1 MGVEVGVG
9 GGSGRWEVELGVEVD
24 VEVGVGVGVPRG
36 RCGGLRAAP
45 SPVFLQRSAEGPKWR
60 RCFPIF
66 ALEAARRNQISLVVV
81 LTGFLCLYRPV

>member
-1 MGVEVGVG
+1 MGMEVGVG

-45 SPVFLQRSAEGPKWR
+45 SPVFLQRSAEGPKWLGVTACATSR
-60 RCFPIF
+60 LPEGRSGGVACSIF
-66 ALEAARRNQISLVVV
+66 AQA
-81 LTGFLCLYRPV
+81 